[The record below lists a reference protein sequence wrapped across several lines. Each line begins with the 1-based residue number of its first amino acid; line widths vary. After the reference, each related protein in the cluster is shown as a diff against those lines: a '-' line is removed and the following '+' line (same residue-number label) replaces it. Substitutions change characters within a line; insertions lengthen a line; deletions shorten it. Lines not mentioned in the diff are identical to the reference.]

1 MYFVEPKAEII
12 EQKPGKQGIFEQI
25 EKGARIC
32 YKSENRTELNDKGES
47 LTARKFVDNILN
59 VKKHTSVAE
68 HGTVYLKFAIDDKNA
83 DKYCH
88 NKYTKVV
95 SDSDYLYVTT
105 NYRVLLENNWLS
117 DLKTPYLC
125 EVPDKNHIR
134 RITVKF
140 WTQVAIAREAHRH
153 RTHSPSEESTRY
165 CNYSKDKFGNEI
177 SICEPEFLRNEGTY
191 YKIDHYINSANK
203 ESWFKNYCRAISY
216 NYRNPGFDKVD
227 YWLFANLACEYSY
240 LGMIELGAKP
250 EEARTIL
257 PLDTKT
263 EFYHTAFE
271 DDWKTFIEMRTANV
285 AHLDIK
291 VLANDLKKQFI
302 ERGYANFE

>member
-1 MYFVEPKAEII
+1 MYFIEPKVEII
-12 EQKPGKQGIFEQI
+12 DQKPGKQGIFEQI

-32 YKSENRTELNDKGES
+32 YKSENKTEFNEEGES

-68 HGTVYLKFAIDDKNA
+68 HGTVYLKFPIDDKNVE
-83 DKYCH
+83 KYCN
-88 NKYTKVV
+88 NKYSKVV
-95 SDSDYLYVTT
+95 SDPDYLYVTT
-105 NYRVLLENNWLS
+105 NYRVLLENNWLD
-117 DLKTPYLC
+117 DLKAPYLC
-125 EVPDKNHIR
+125 EVPEDKHIR

-153 RTHSPSEESTRY
+153 RVHSPSEESTRY

-177 SICEPEFLRNEGTY
+177 SICEPEFLKNEGSY
-191 YKIDHYINSANK
+191 YKIASYDNTKNK
-203 ESWFKNYCRAISY
+203 EAWLLNYCRTISSDY
-216 NYRNPGFDKVD
+216 NNPWFDKVD
-227 YWLFANLACEYSY
+227 YWLFANIACEYSY
-240 LGMIELGAKP
+240 LGMIKLGAKP

-271 DDWKTFIEMRTANV
+271 DDWKTFLDMRTANV
-285 AHLDIK
+285 AHDDIK
-291 VLANDLKKQFI
+291 VLAHDLKKQFI
-302 ERGYANFE
+302 ERGYKEFE